1 MFDIS
6 SSARI
11 QCVAFFMHYRLSVSV
26 VLTAVTRR
34 ERRGDHAHIIAM
46 ILLLVYL
53 YSLLVLSVSA
63 HQSRSYNPLS
73 ISQLKRVIQLG
84 PPQFSSVTDGHLG
97 KLLIPRPCMSFGTF
111 LDFPSFKANIKIS
124 WIGKQV
130 SCCTT
135 N

>member
-1 MFDIS
+1 MC
-6 SSARI
+6 RI
-11 QCVAFFMHYRLSVSV
+11 LYALSPVRQCRVDSCNKKGA
-26 VLTAVTRR
+26 T
-34 ERRGDHAHIIAM
+34 GDHAHIIAM

-53 YSLLVLSVSA
+53 YSLLVLSVPA

-111 LDFPSFKANIKIS
+111 LDFPSFTANIKIS